1 MKTFSASPLPPFLN
15 RAVRGLAVLVGLFPL
30 GAAAQGTGPGSVRG
44 RLVEAGGQPVPFS
57 DVLLLRA
64 ADSTFVAVAQTTE
77 QGAFNAAALPL
88 GTYLLRV
95 QDLNYKP
102 LRRRFT
108 LTAAAPTL
116 EIPGLVM
123 AAAAATKLAE
133 VVVTG
138 KQAIVQQELGKTV
151 INVEKDLSS
160 VGGMATDVLRN
171 VPSVAVDASGAVSLR
186 GSSNLTI
193 LIDGKPAGVSNG
205 GGGGPRLDQI
215 PASRIAQVEVMTN
228 PSAKYDAQGTA
239 VINIILK
246 KNQKAG
252 VNGQLSLTGGTGD
265 KYFGNASFSHHRK
278 RATWNVNYDR
288 NDQNYRERTETG
300 QTAQLPAGP
309 VQTAQAGTSRERRQH
324 HDLGLSLDYELSKE
338 QSLSLQVNPQW
349 ERETNAANQALTTRP
364 AGQPATTQRGEQVLD
379 VDVKV
384 LENVA
389 SYRRTWAKHE
399 GRELTA
405 VGGNVLVDAKAPVTQ
420 TLSDGALLGWQQ
432 DIKVKFNILFGQAD
446 YVLPLGGPGKSK
458 LETGVKVE
466 RRADDG
472 TSGFSSLAADHPAD
486 YRPDPARSY
495 AYNYAQTVTAAYATY
510 RRSWGPGQLW
520 QAQGGLRAEDTR
532 NSGAA
537 GIAAGGGGAYALNY
551 LEFFPTLT
559 VGRGLGRADSAG
571 GGERPQRLEFSYAR
585 RLNRPGGNQLLA
597 VPIYSDPRTYQLGN
611 PALRAEFSHNLE
623 LGHQLNLPGG
633 LAFTSTVF
641 ARFTQG
647 TIQRLRGVDTAATRL
662 NPAAGLVV
670 AETYRNYGSRTA
682 LGLELSYSQP
692 LAKWWRVQAS
702 GSVYRAALQSNAP
715 DAARRAAWAADVR
728 LNQSFQPTARLDV
741 QLTGT
746 VRSSVLTAQ
755 GRQLPTGDVDVA
767 LRQRLFDNRA
777 ALTFRLSDVFNT
789 QVRRAVVEAPGLTAT
804 SYTKPESRVAW
815 LGFTWFIGASKA
827 KAGKIEAAPQGG
839 SGFGG

>member
-349 ERETNAANQALTTRP
+349 
-364 AGQPATTQRGEQVLD
+364 
-379 VDVKV
+379 
-384 LENVA
+384 
-389 SYRRTWAKHE
+389 
-399 GRELTA
+399 
-405 VGGNVLVDAKAPVTQ
+405 
-420 TLSDGALLGWQQ
+420 
-432 DIKVKFNILFGQAD
+432 
-446 YVLPLGGPGKSK
+446 
-458 LETGVKVE
+458 
-466 RRADDG
+466 
-472 TSGFSSLAADHPAD
+472 
-486 YRPDPARSY
+486 
-495 AYNYAQTVTAAYATY
+495 
-510 RRSWGPGQLW
+510 
-520 QAQGGLRAEDTR
+520 
-532 NSGAA
+532 
-537 GIAAGGGGAYALNY
+537 
-551 LEFFPTLT
+551 
-559 VGRGLGRADSAG
+559 
-571 GGERPQRLEFSYAR
+571 
-585 RLNRPGGNQLLA
+585 
-597 VPIYSDPRTYQLGN
+597 
-611 PALRAEFSHNLE
+611 
-623 LGHQLNLPGG
+623 
-633 LAFTSTVF
+633 
-641 ARFTQG
+641 
-647 TIQRLRGVDTAATRL
+647 
-662 NPAAGLVV
+662 
-670 AETYRNYGSRTA
+670 
-682 LGLELSYSQP
+682 
-692 LAKWWRVQAS
+692 
-702 GSVYRAALQSNAP
+702 
-715 DAARRAAWAADVR
+715 
-728 LNQSFQPTARLDV
+728 
-741 QLTGT
+741 
-746 VRSSVLTAQ
+746 
-755 GRQLPTGDVDVA
+755 
-767 LRQRLFDNRA
+767 
-777 ALTFRLSDVFNT
+777 
-789 QVRRAVVEAPGLTAT
+789 
-804 SYTKPESRVAW
+804 
-815 LGFTWFIGASKA
+815 
-827 KAGKIEAAPQGG
+827 
-839 SGFGG
+839 